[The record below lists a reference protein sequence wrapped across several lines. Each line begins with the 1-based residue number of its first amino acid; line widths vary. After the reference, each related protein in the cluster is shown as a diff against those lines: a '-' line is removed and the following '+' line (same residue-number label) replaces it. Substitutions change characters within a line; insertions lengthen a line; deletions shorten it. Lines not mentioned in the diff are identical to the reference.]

1 MTPNKGID
9 VLILAFAILKTK
21 YSHLKLALKDA
32 SNLYGIRMC
41 DVLDNLCKQHPKLL
55 TEEVVQS
62 IIPMSDNLTQI
73 QLNGLY
79 GAADC
84 YVSAYRAEGFNLTP
98 LEAAASGTPIVITKG
113 GSTDDY
119 FHESFAL
126 QIESNLRKEGGA
138 TFLEPSLEGLVEQLS
153 ILIESKVTRLDNN
166 IAQKFIE
173 NNFTWTLAT
182 KKLVDIL

>member
-1 MTPNKGID
+1 
-9 VLILAFAILKTK
+9 LAFAILKTK

-32 SNLYGIRMC
+32 SNLYGIRMR
-41 DVLDNLCKQHPKLL
+41 DVLDNLCKQHPRLL
-55 TEEVVQS
+55 SENVVHS
-62 IIPMSDNLTQI
+62 IIPMSDNLTQS

-113 GSTDDY
+113 GATDDY

-126 QIESNLRKEGGA
+126 QIESNLQKEGNA
-138 TFLEPSLEGLVEQLS
+138 TFLEPSLDGLVEQLS
-153 ILIESKVTRLDNN
+153 ILIDGKATRLDNN

-173 NNFTWTLAT
+173 NNFTWSAAT
-182 KKLVDIL
+182 KKLVDVL